1 MLRVK
6 RDRKLLHKV
15 ISNKDSEECVLLS
28 LSSAIF

>member
-6 RDRKLLHKV
+6 GDRKLLNKV
-15 ISNKDSEECVLLS
+15 ISNKDFKECVLLS